1 MGQRRKARE
10 YALQGLYMYEIRKYE
25 NADVLETVKSLIW
38 VDDNINEN
46 IRGFSTDL
54 IEKTIAKIDSIDV
67 LIDKHSKNW
76 EFKDLNAI
84 DKSILRMSIYE
95 LLYTSVPAA
104 VAINEGIE
112 LAKTYGGDSSWQ
124 FINGILDSINKT
136 ETTSGENNL

>member
-10 YALQGLYMYEIRKYE
+10 YALQGLYMYEVRKHE
-25 NADVLETVKSLIW
+25 NTDVLETVKSLSW
-38 VDDNINEN
+38 VDGNISKD
-46 IRGFSTDL
+46 IRGFSSNL
-54 IEKTIAKIDSIDV
+54 IEKTIAEIDNIDS

-76 EFKDLNAI
+76 ELERLSAV
-84 DKSILRMSIYE
+84 DKSILRMSICE

-112 LAKTYGGDSSWQ
+112 LAKIYGGDASWQ

-136 ETTSGENNL
+136 EKHPEKNNL

>member
-10 YALQGLYMYEIRKYE
+10 YALQGLYMYEIRKHE
-25 NADVLETVKSLIW
+25 NADVLESVKSLMW
-38 VDDNINEN
+38 VDGDIAEN
-46 IRGFSTDL
+46 IRGFSRDL
-54 IEKTIAKIDSIDV
+54 IEKTIAEIDNIDA
-67 LIDKHSKNW
+67 LINKHSKNW
-76 EFKDLNAI
+76 EFEYLNAV

-112 LAKTYGGDSSWQ
+112 LAKIYGGDASWQ

-136 ETTSGENNL
+136 ETTFGEK